1 MIDQPIAAH
10 CQIARWRSR
19 FPYQYSTLRPFCQ
32 ALGLKIGSGL
42 LLGLAGCHSPTVEP
56 VQFSSADFAAEP
68 LQAAAQQVQSR
79 LVWLVPP
86 AEPLAITLYRLDN
99 RCENFT
105 AEPIQ
110 VSQRQPLTD
119 TVGRI
124 LAEQNFLAFDLSGY
138 RLLVDAGAASLNID
152 FRLDPES
159 ERVMR
164 SLSSCEQL
172 ALFGSLR
179 KTLLENPALALQSVT
194 FSQRGEPLVF

>member
-1 MIDQPIAAH
+1 MIDQPIATH

-19 FPYQYSTLRPFCQ
+19 FPYQYFTLRSFCQ
-32 ALGLKIGSGL
+32 ALTLKIGSGL
-42 LLGLAGCHSPTVEP
+42 LLGLAGCHSPDAAKA
-56 VQFSSADFAAEP
+56 VQFHSLDLTAAPLTAAESLP
-68 LQAAAQQVQSR
+68 SR

-86 AEPLAITLYRLDN
+86 AEPLAITLYRLDD

-110 VSQRQPLTD
+110 VSQSQPLTD

-124 LAEQNFLAFDLSGY
+124 LAEQNFSAFDLSGY
-138 RLLVDAGAASLNID
+138 RLLVDPGAASLNID
-152 FRLDPES
+152 FRLDPNS
-159 ERVMR
+159 ERVLR